1 MTSYTTDKFWRL
13 YALLPLEIRKQA
25 KTAYLQFR
33 DDPYY
38 PGLQFKQVHPSKPIY
53 LVRIGIDYRA
63 VGILDGGQVTW
74 FWIGSHAQYDKLLRN
89 A

>member
-1 MTSYTTDKFWRL
+1 MTSYATDKFWRL

-25 KTAYLQFR
+25 KTSYLQFW

-38 PGLQFKQVHPSKPIY
+38 TGLQCKQVRPSKPIY
-53 LVRIGIDYRA
+53 SVRIGIDYRA
-63 VGILDGGQVTW
+63 VGILDYGQVTW